1 MRRILW
7 CGLLVFLIVCQA
19 TNANDEGPNDPNE
32 SRSASGWTK
41 SGAFVKDQNDLTKL
55 LQTKWDDIISVI
67 QKKNVEQK
75 VKKNEIDKI
84 ITPIFDF
91 PLMAKLAL
99 GKKNWQKLTLPQ
111 RKKFSQLFVERLKNS
126 YLEKVKLYTDEK
138 ALYKPTMQKK
148 ENIIY
153 VPMQLTSKE
162 NEISIIY
169 KLRKADKFWKIY
181 DVEIEG
187 ISILLT
193 YRSQFD
199 DILRSGTI
207 NDLLSRLEK
216 PPNH

>member
-1 MRRILW
+1 
-7 CGLLVFLIVCQA
+7 
-19 TNANDEGPNDPNE
+19 
-32 SRSASGWTK
+32 
-41 SGAFVKDQNDLTKL
+41 
-55 LQTKWDDIISVI
+55 
-67 QKKNVEQK
+67 
-75 VKKNEIDKI
+75 
-84 ITPIFDF
+84 
-91 PLMAKLAL
+91 
-99 GKKNWQKLTLPQ
+99 
-111 RKKFSQLFVERLKNS
+111 
-126 YLEKVKLYTDEK
+126 
-138 ALYKPTMQKK
+138 LYKPTMQKK

>member
-19 TNANDEGPNDPNE
+19 TNANDEDPNDPNE
-32 SRSASGWTK
+32 SRSTSGWTK
-41 SGAFVKDQNDLTKL
+41 SGAFVKDTNDLKKL